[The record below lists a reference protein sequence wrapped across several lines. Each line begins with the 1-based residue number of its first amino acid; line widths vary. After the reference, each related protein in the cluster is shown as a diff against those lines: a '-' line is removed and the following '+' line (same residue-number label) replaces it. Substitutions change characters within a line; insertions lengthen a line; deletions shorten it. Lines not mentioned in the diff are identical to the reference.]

1 MPNPFHE
8 HMPRQALAL
17 AGWVLFWAALERLLS
32 GLGLDDRGRVVAFLA
47 VLAVTFGAGI
57 LAARARLFLLFTS
70 VRFAVTQG
78 AFLIAAAALALTS
91 VKEVWRSLWLCA
103 LLSVLAASMLTV
115 TWKRRPYPPSRL
127 GFLMVHVAPSLV
139 LLGILWERLGGPR
152 APSLRLIQTGFAS
165 LLLGSAWMFYLKPWL
180 KRREAKGTRP

>member
-1 MPNPFHE
+1 MGVVLGGPGGLSRKDAE
-8 HMPRQALAL
+8 REGALLQSQAEP
-17 AGWVLFWAALERLLS
+17 AGAWPGV
-32 GLGLDDRGRVVAFLA
+32 
-47 VLAVTFGAGI
+47 
-57 LAARARLFLLFTS
+57 
-70 VRFAVTQG
+70 
-78 AFLIAAAALALTS
+78 AAAALALTS
-91 VKEVWRSLWLCA
+91 VTEVWRSLWFCA
-103 LLSVLAASMLTV
+103 LLAVLAASMLTV